1 MAKIFISTSRDGS
14 EIEALLIRHLMEEH
28 ELIRLDAQPGY
39 EWRDSIKKAIS
50 RADVFLVVVTEKFM
64 HSKYGLEELRFILS
78 YVENNNK
85 KLFVPIV
92 VGEIEVPFDIAQFRY
107 ISLDPREPASV
118 QKAVLAINNSI
129 ASHAGRI
136 AASSEIESKKKEKI
150 ETKATEYVE
159 EAIKELKEREINLLG
174 KAGFWYWMGY
184 GAIGVGVI
192 SAGIFAFVGYSR
204 FQETSPA
211 WDLVSFTAIKSIVLV
226 GLLLAMAKYSFS
238 LAKSYMEESLK
249 NADRIHA
256 ISFGKFYLQAFGNDA
271 QQGDI
276 KEVFQHWNISGKN
289 SFSAQNA
296 DAIEPKIL
304 EAAFELAK
312 AMSAKDK
319 KP

>member
-14 EIEALLIRHLMEEH
+14 EIESLLIHNLKEEH
-28 ELIRLDAQPGY
+28 EVIRMDAQLGY
-39 EWRDSIKKAIS
+39 EWRGSIKEAIS
-50 RADVFLVVVTEKFM
+50 RADVFLVVITEKYT
-64 HSKYGLEELRFILS
+64 HSNYGLEELRFLLS
-78 YVENNNK
+78 YVENNNQ
-85 KLFVPIV
+85 KLLLPIV
-92 VGEIEVPFDIAQFRY
+92 VGEIDVPFDIAQFRY
-107 ISLDPREPASV
+107 INLDPREPASV
-118 QKAVLAINNSI
+118 EKAVLAINSSI

-136 AASSEIESKKKEKI
+136 AASSDIESKKKEKI

-159 EAIKELKEREINLLG
+159 EAIKELKEREKNLLN

-192 SAGIFAFVGYSR
+192 AAGIFAFIGYSR
-204 FQETSPA
+204 FQDTTPA
-211 WDLVSFTAIKSIVLV
+211 WDLVAFAGIKSIVLV

-238 LAKSYMEESLK
+238 LAKAYMEESLK

-271 QQGDI
+271 QQSDI

-289 SFSAQNA
+289 SFSVQNA

-312 AMSAKDK
+312 AMSSKDK